1 MPQLSVFLFVVSFVV
16 KVDVV
21 DPGVVY
27 ESDIVSV
34 VGLSSL
40 QTNRLP
46 QKQDVHTY
54 THTLNNSDF
63 TRPPLS
69 QQHFS
74 VCADED
80 KTRSL
85 IVTAHSNSAAATD
98 RAGSPSCERV
108 VCLATQTRTTAHCH
122 MQSRQHGHDTPHA
135 LESPTSSCV
144 SMRAATVRVQVV
156 HL

>member
-1 MPQLSVFLFVVSFVV
+1 MADPLVV

-27 ESDIVSV
+27 ESDIFSV
-34 VGLSSL
+34 VGLRSL

-85 IVTAHSNSAAATD
+85 IDAVSAQVADANGVFRVLPGCPAGAPSVVNILQKSTAGELFSNIVRRSLQ
-98 RAGSPSCERV
+98 RV
-108 VCLATQTRTTAHCH
+108 A
-122 MQSRQHGHDTPHA
+122 
-135 LESPTSSCV
+135 EI
-144 SMRAATVRVQVV
+144 
-156 HL
+156 